1 LREIDVCV
9 RLGTSA
15 LSIGGHHAIAESFG
29 GSQARSSPLAR
40 QGRSEAEWLDRAE
53 NRRTISHGDG
63 RTLQRRRCSARE
75 RNTTNETRKV
85 GKHSGGDGAVLS
97 QAEIQCECA
106 FTYTNAVF
114 RTNLTDAL
122 AVDANHVDTASD
134 TDGALDDGGTAER
147 GSAGRT

>member
-1 LREIDVCV
+1 M
-9 RLGTSA
+9 
-15 LSIGGHHAIAESFG
+15 
-29 GSQARSSPLAR
+29 
-40 QGRSEAEWLDRAE
+40 
-53 NRRTISHGDG
+53 
-63 RTLQRRRCSARE
+63 
-75 RNTTNETRKV
+75 
-85 GKHSGGDGAVLS
+85 LS